1 MVSNANYFD
10 KIDSQDIINK
20 VGDNSLLS
28 PKSANSHSNGS
39 QNAGN

>member
-1 MVSNANYFD
+1 MGSGVNYFD
-10 KIDSQDIINK
+10 KIDSQDIIDK

-39 QNAGN
+39 

>member
-10 KIDSQDIINK
+10 KLDSQDIIDK
-20 VGDNSLLS
+20 VGDNGLLS

-39 QNAGN
+39 